1 MPATMPE
8 LLIPVGSPDLL
19 PAALAFGAD
28 AVYCGSSALSLR
40 AKADNFTDEAL
51 QEAIRYTHACRKKLY
66 LTVNIFAHQQD
77 LPDAEDLFRTL
88 AARPDRPDAFIISDL
103 GIFRLARRLC
113 PEVPVHVSTQAN
125 STNAETVA
133 FWGELGASRVVCAR
147 ELSLEEIADIVRR
160 LPDGP
165 ELEVFVHGSMCMS
178 YSGRCLISSFLNG
191 RDANRGLCTQPCR
204 WQYYLSEET
213 RPGEYMP
220 LEETER
226 GIYLYN
232 SRDLCMISHLPELLA
247 AGVRSLKVEGRM
259 KNELYIAAVTRAY
272 RTALDALAES
282 EDAYRAVLPWC
293 EREVYKCTTR
303 DYCTG
308 FYFGRP
314 GPEAQNFESS
324 AYRQDVRF
332 LGRVRQDE
340 KGLYILQKNKFRA
353 GDPVEAVRPGGQDVP
368 LRILYFETEE
378 GIRRDSCPHPGEK
391 LYLAT
396 DVPLQPN
403 DILREVAP

>member
-1 MPATMPE
+1 MRTDLPE

-40 AKADNFTDEAL
+40 AKVDNFTDDAL
-51 QEAIRYTHACRKKLY
+51 QEALRHTHSLGKKLY
-66 LTVNIFAHQQD
+66 LTVNIFAHHQD
-77 LPDAEDLFRTL
+77 LPDAEDLFRKISGW
-88 AARPDRPDAFIISDL
+88 PDRPDAFIVSDP

-113 PEVPVHVSTQAN
+113 PQVPMHISTQAN
-125 STNAETVA
+125 STNEETVA
-133 FWGELGASRVVCAR
+133 FWGELGAQRIVCAR
-147 ELSLEEIADIVRR
+147 ELSLTEIAAIARCFPEG
-160 LPDGP
+160 PD
-165 ELEVFVHGSMCMS
+165 LEVFVHGSMCMS
-178 YSGRCLISSFLNG
+178 YSGRCLISNFLNG

-204 WQYYLSEET
+204 WQYYLCDET

-232 SRDLCMISHLPELLA
+232 SRDLCMISHLPELLS

-282 EDAYRAVLPWC
+282 EEEYRRVLPWC

-314 GPEAQNFESS
+314 GPEAQNFGSS

-332 LGRVRQDE
+332 LGRVARDE
-340 KGLYILQKNKFRA
+340 KGFYILQKNKFSA
-353 GDPVEAVRPGGQDVP
+353 GDRIEAVRPGGEDVP
-368 LRILYFETEE
+368 LQVLYFETEE

-391 LYLAT
+391 LYLIT
-396 DVPLQPN
+396 DVPLQQN
-403 DILREVAP
+403 DILREAAK

>member
-1 MPATMPE
+1 MDLPE
-8 LLIPVGSPDLL
+8 LLIPVGSPGLL

-40 AKADNFTDEAL
+40 AKADNFSDDALREAL
-51 QEAIRYTHACRKKLY
+51 AYTHSRGKKLY

-77 LPDAEDLFRTL
+77 LPDAEDLFRKI
-88 AARPDRPDAFIISDL
+88 AVWPERPDAFIVSDP
-103 GIFRLARRLC
+103 GIFRLAQRLC
-113 PEVPVHVSTQAN
+113 PSVPLHISTQAN
-125 STNAETVA
+125 TTNAETAA
-133 FWGELGASRVVCAR
+133 FWGGLGASRIVCAR
-147 ELSLEEIADIVRR
+147 EMTLAEIAECARF

-204 WQYYLSEET
+204 WQYYLCEET

-272 RTALDALAES
+272 RKALDALAES
-282 EDAYRAVLPWC
+282 EEAYRAVLPWC
-293 EREVYKCTTR
+293 EREVYRCTTR

-308 FYFGRP
+308 FFFGRP

-332 LGRVRQDE
+332 LGRVERD
-340 KGLYILQKNKFRA
+340 GRGFYIIQKNKFTA
-353 GDPVEAVRPGGQDVP
+353 GERIEAVRPGGNDVP
-368 LRILYFETEE
+368 LRVLYCETEE
-378 GIRRDSCPHPGEK
+378 GVRRDSCPHAGEK
-391 LYLAT
+391 LYLIT
-396 DVPLQPN
+396 DVPLQQN
-403 DILREVAP
+403 DILREAAE